1 MALINKT
8 KEHLTVTVQQFC
20 EFKILNLSQESHGSQ
35 RASHRNIFILSTLLV
50 RCTRQYFLL
59 NKISG

>member
-20 EFKILNLSQESHGSQ
+20 ELKILNLSQESHCLQ
-35 RASHRNIFILSTLLV
+35 RMSHTNIFP
-50 RCTRQYFLL
+50 TRNL
-59 NKISG
+59 N